1 MLQLEYQITEVIYLS
16 RERFVTTLDPDLI
29 KKLKI
34 AAVNRGVHVNELLE
48 EMIRDLL
55 TKED

>member
-1 MLQLEYQITEVIYLS
+1 VIYLS